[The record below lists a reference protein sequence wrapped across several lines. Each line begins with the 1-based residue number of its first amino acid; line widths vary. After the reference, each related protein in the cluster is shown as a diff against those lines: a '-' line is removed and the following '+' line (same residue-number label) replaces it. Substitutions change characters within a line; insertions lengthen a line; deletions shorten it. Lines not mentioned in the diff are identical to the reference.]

1 MIKNLWLS
9 LLGFERWNHFTHY
22 QDHWPSKDVVNI
34 KKTLFEQKIN
44 VQQLFL
50 KTRVTYVRLEE
61 SVYMVDFFEELK
73 DTINQLIN
81 PGELKQEDV
90 IGQIFNSF

>member
-1 MIKNLWLS
+1 M
-9 LLGFERWNHFTHY
+9 
-22 QDHWPSKDVVNI
+22 NI